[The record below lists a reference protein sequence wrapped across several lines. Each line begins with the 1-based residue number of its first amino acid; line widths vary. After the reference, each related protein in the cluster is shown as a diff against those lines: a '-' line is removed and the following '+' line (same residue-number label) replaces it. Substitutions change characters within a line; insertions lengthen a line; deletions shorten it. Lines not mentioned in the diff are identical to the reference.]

1 MNKQSLST
9 NRVVRCESIMHV
21 LQPQFAT
28 FGPLIHLAFV
38 QITSNLAKGR
48 VHSHVPNDVF
58 TMPWQNLVWNF
69 QKYVERLQFRGSIR
83 EDRPKSLLG
92 SSKAHMMV

>member
-58 TMPWQNLVWNF
+58 TMPWQNLVWKF
-69 QKYVERLQFRGSIR
+69 DLVLKIFKEI
-83 EDRPKSLLG
+83 K
-92 SSKAHMMV
+92 

>member
-38 QITSNLAKGR
+38 QITSNLAQGR

-69 QKYVERLQFRGSIR
+69 QKYMQRLQFRVPFVKH
-83 EDRPKSLLG
+83 RPKSVLP